1 MVPIYLSHFI
11 TADTPIY
18 GGAEG
23 MIQIRS
29 ERSIERGDTS
39 NNLSFQFPAHIG
51 THIDFPFHFSIDGK
65 KSHEYAASFW
75 LFENVGFL
83 NCTIEEVEKNIES
96 LPKEIEI
103 LILKTG
109 FGDKRKEE
117 AYWTQQPII
126 PASFASLFKNKFPGL
141 RVFGFDLISL
151 TSKLDRSEGKKAHIN
166 FLINN
171 DILVL
176 EDMNLSNLYEAPPK
190 ILIAPLQIHSAD
202 GVPCNVIAY

>member
-1 MVPIYLSHFI
+1 MKPIYLSHFI
-11 TADTPIY
+11 TTDTPIY

-23 MIQIRS
+23 MIQIHS
-29 ERSIERGDTS
+29 VRSIERGDTS

-51 THIDFPFHFSIDGK
+51 THIDFPFHFAIDGK

-75 LFENVGFL
+75 VFEKVGFL
-83 NCTIEEVEKNIES
+83 SCKIEDVERNIVS
-96 LPKEIEI
+96 VPKDIEI

-109 FGDKRKEE
+109 FGVKRKEE
-117 AYWTQQPII
+117 CYWAQQPII
-126 PASFASLFKNKFPGL
+126 PASFATLFKIKFPEL

-166 FLINN
+166 FLINH

-176 EDMNLSNLYEAPPK
+176 EDMDLSNLNSAPDK
-190 ILIAPLQIHSAD
+190 LIIAPLQIHSAD
-202 GVPCNVIAY
+202 GVPCNVIAF